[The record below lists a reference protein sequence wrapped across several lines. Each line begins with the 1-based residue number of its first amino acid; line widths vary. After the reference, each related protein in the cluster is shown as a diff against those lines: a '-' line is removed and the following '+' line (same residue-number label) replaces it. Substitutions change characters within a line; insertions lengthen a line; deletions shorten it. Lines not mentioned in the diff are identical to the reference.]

1 MSGSDLTEKDIIEIY
16 EQGKHRRYSLLF
28 AVKGAAFAIGKLL
41 TGDPQNG
48 PVVLGGMTIEILALA
63 MIFFSIV
70 MTFDIYKFGIKMKK
84 FDSDLFQWPGKLVL
98 AASLILL
105 AGGWGIVG
113 FAPPAETARVA
124 VLGTDFY
131 DLVPRVIDEL
141 ETPIVSICI

>member
-1 MSGSDLTEKDIIEIY
+1 MSGSALSEKDIIEIY

-28 AVKGAAFAIGKLL
+28 AVNGAAFAIGKLL

-70 MTFDIYKFGIKMKK
+70 MTFDICKFGIRMKK
-84 FDSDLFQWPGKLVL
+84 LDSDLFQWPGKLVL
-98 AASLILL
+98 VAFLILL

-113 FAPPAETARVA
+113 FAPPARTACVA
-124 VLGTDFY
+124 ILGIDFY
-131 DLVPRVIDEL
+131 DLFLRVIDEL